1 MSKPKIRRRKW
12 PEGEEPLL
20 LVDRFGSDREMEYMD
35 DHGWHALQEEYHE
48 RFGEW
53 YPGLD
58 ENSGSVEE
66 HMARFRAVFDGE
78 DIDAIIKKHPK
89 PEPMSFDDIA
99 EMLKKK

>member
-1 MSKPKIRRRKW
+1 MSEPGVRRRKR

-20 LVDRFGSDREMEYMD
+20 LVDRFGSEWESQYMD
-35 DHGWHALQEEYHE
+35 DHGWYALQQEYHE
-48 RFGEW
+48 RFGKW

-66 HMARFRAVFDGE
+66 HMTRFRAVFKDE
-78 DIDAIIKKHPK
+78 DIDAILKKHPK
-89 PEPMSFDDIA
+89 PEPMSFDQIA